1 MCRARIIAAC
11 AAALILSGQ
20 ALAGDVFAG
29 DGRVFSGVAAENGQG
44 LIVPQSLVAG
54 GIVSFAVPVDRDLG
68 GNVALITTIGG
79 GEFTSGL
86 GAFPVGAPE
95 DISIQTRFAS
105 RDLFWGLTPYVGLN
119 VNAPASSSDRVFQ
132 GIPRLLPYENERTG
146 LQGVAGIAYEL
157 MPGIGAG
164 LEYRYQG
171 LAPSAPAPGQ
181 STDNQTIMMRLDLGL
196 N

>member
-1 MCRARIIAAC
+1 MYLNAFRTFA

-20 ALAGDVFAG
+20 ALGSDVFAG
-29 DGRVFSGVAAENGQG
+29 DGKVFSGVATESGQG
-44 LIVPQSLVAG
+44 LIVPQSLVSGGVVSYAMPVESDAG
-54 GIVSFAVPVDRDLG
+54 GKM
-68 GNVALITTIGG
+68 ALITTIGG
-79 GEFTSGL
+79 GDLGSGL
-86 GAFPVGAPE
+86 GAFPVGEPE

-105 RDLFWGLTPYVGLN
+105 NDLFWGLTPYIGLN
-119 VNAPASSSDRVFQ
+119 VSAPASSNDRVFQ
-132 GIPRLLPYENERTG
+132 GIARLLPYENEALG
-146 LQGVAGIAYEL
+146 VQGVAGIAYEL

-171 LAPSAPAPGQ
+171 IAPAALAPGQ